1 MVELGGGREV
11 HQGFEVA
18 FRLARESH
26 DHGGPERHTRYGAA
40 DFFEQPQEIVAAR
53 STAHVPQYPRARV
66 LKGNVKILAHSG
78 RFGHRRDERVTDL
91 IGITVEEA
99 EPNQAVDLPQF
110 SQEQG

>member
-1 MVELGGGREV
+1 MAVNLR
-11 HQGFEVA
+11 
-18 FRLARESH
+18 RLALQAASKQQISFLRPAFHE
-26 DHGGPERHTRYGAA
+26 HGQRTAA
-40 DFFEQPQEIVAAR
+40 P

-99 EPNQAVDLPQF
+99 EPNQAADLPQF